1 MTDEKFINLYKKNL
15 IDPQIYSGA
24 LIKGIVT
31 EINEKFVTINAF
43 IKADG
48 YIPISQFKNE
58 NGELEIKLN
67 DEVEVVIDY
76 LEDLSGDIKLS
87 REKAKKIRAW
97 EELERIHKSNDIII
111 GYITAKVKG
120 GFTVKLDII
129 KAFLPGSLISFKSN
143 IDDEEIK
150 GKELKF
156 KIIKLEKKKNNIV
169 VSQKFITEEKNNK
182 TMQTLLD
189 KLNNCDIIKGI
200 IKNITD
206 YGVFIDLG
214 GLDGLLHITDMSWRR
229 VKHPSNLVKIG
240 DEIKVKV
247 LKFDKETNRVSLGLK
262 QLTEDPWKNIIEK
275 YKEGLTVN
283 GIVTN
288 ITDYGCFVEL
298 EEGIEGLVHLSE
310 MDWSNKNINPN
321 KIVKQGMETKVYI
334 LDINIKKRRISLGIK
349 QCSNNPWIVF
359 SKNYKK
365 GDQITGKIKSI
376 TDFGIFVE
384 LNGGIDALIHLND
397 ISWDTSKEISIRN
410 YKKGEEINTVILD
423 IDIDRE
429 RISLGIKQ
437 LTIDPFLDYISK
449 NEIGSVV
456 ECKIKKKIEK
466 GLIVILNNNIEG
478 LIIDIDKNNIL
489 KTQTIIKAKIIK
501 IDRKNKNIILN
512 IKTKPIKN
520 KKDFKKQEYK
530 SQKNEK
536 NKPTLGDLLKKQI

>member
-1 MTDEKFINLYKKNL
+1 
-15 IDPQIYSGA
+15 
-24 LIKGIVT
+24 
-31 EINEKFVTINAF
+31 
-43 IKADG
+43 
-48 YIPISQFKNE
+48 
-58 NGELEIKLN
+58 
-67 DEVEVVIDY
+67 
-76 LEDLSGDIKLS
+76 
-87 REKAKKIRAW
+87 
-97 EELERIHKSNDIII
+97 
-111 GYITAKVKG
+111 
-120 GFTVKLDII
+120 
-129 KAFLPGSLISFKSN
+129 
-143 IDDEEIK
+143 
-150 GKELKF
+150 
-156 KIIKLEKKKNNIV
+156 
-169 VSQKFITEEKNNK
+169 
-182 TMQTLLD
+182 
-189 KLNNCDIIKGI
+189 
-200 IKNITD
+200 
-206 YGVFIDLG
+206 
-214 GLDGLLHITDMSWRR
+214 
-229 VKHPSNLVKIG
+229 
-240 DEIKVKV
+240 
-247 LKFDKETNRVSLGLK
+247 
-262 QLTEDPWKNIIEK
+262 
-275 YKEGLTVN
+275 
-283 GIVTN
+283 
-288 ITDYGCFVEL
+288 
-298 EEGIEGLVHLSE
+298 